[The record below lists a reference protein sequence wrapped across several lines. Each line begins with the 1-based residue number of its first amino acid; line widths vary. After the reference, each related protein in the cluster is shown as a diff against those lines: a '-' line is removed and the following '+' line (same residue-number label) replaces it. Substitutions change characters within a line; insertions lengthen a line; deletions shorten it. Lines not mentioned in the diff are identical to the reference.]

1 MIYHY
6 PLGVGMG
13 NWQVY
18 SNKIKP
24 YHLVNAKHFYPHNL
38 FLEIFNEYGIIS
50 FILFLFLMV
59 KAFKISFKK
68 MNENQQH
75 MSMYPMLFY
84 LLIFLFLNSL

>member
-24 YHLVNAKHFYPHNL
+24 YHLVNAN
-38 FLEIFNEYGIIS
+38 I
-50 FILFLFLMV
+50 FILTIYFWKFLMNMV
-59 KAFKISFKK
+59 LS
-68 MNENQQH
+68 H
-75 MSMYPMLFY
+75 LYCFY
-84 LLIFLFLNSL
+84 F

>member
-1 MIYHY
+1 MNFSQHGIKSKSTLSRVDLTKRGFEMIYHY

-38 FLEIFNEYGIIS
+38 FLK
-50 FILFLFLMV
+50 FLMNMV
-59 KAFKISFKK
+59 LS
-68 MNENQQH
+68 H
-75 MSMYPMLFY
+75 LYCFY
-84 LLIFLFLNSL
+84 F

>member
-38 FLEIFNEYGIIS
+38 FLK
-50 FILFLFLMV
+50 FLMNMV
-59 KAFKISFKK
+59 LS
-68 MNENQQH
+68 H
-75 MSMYPMLFY
+75 LYCFY
-84 LLIFLFLNSL
+84 F